1 MRSDEVLN
9 EQFRATK
16 YSVGYDQREVDHF
29 LDRVVDTLR
38 KHESGETIERQPVTA
53 ATVQSVQFAPT
64 RFREGYDPHDVDQF
78 LDRLKQAFLDFEH
91 GTEN

>member
-1 MRSDEVLN
+1 MRSDDVLQ

-16 YSVGYDQREVDHF
+16 YTVGYDQMEVDHF

-38 KHESGETIERQPVTA
+38 HYEAGESPKRQPVTA
-53 ATVQSVQFAPT
+53 EHVQSVAFAQT

-78 LDRLKQAFLDFEH
+78 LDRLHEAFTDFER
-91 GTEN
+91 GTEH